1 MEPITSLPNP
11 RFPSRAKHIQDAVC
25 RALSNHHEDLNRD
38 RSLRFVKI
46 TVRLNLKTGE
56 IEGVSVTKDTEE
68 KMGVLP

>member
-1 MEPITSLPNP
+1 M
-11 RFPSRAKHIQDAVC
+11 
-25 RALSNHHEDLNRD
+25 
-38 RSLRFVKI
+38 RFVKI